1 MLEVDY
7 SQRLNGLIEQV
18 NWDIQLPVEMSEYFA
33 SNGEASNSFPTD
45 ERSNQRISI
54 RTRGLLWSEVA
65 LPFCP
70 RPSRPIGIYT
80 RDFSRTGAGF
90 LSSLQFFP
98 EEEVR
103 IVLPT
108 FWVRVRVTRVRRL
121 GDACFEIGT
130 ILLQKYSPSE
140 NAFEPT
146 PSTQMQSTH

>member
-1 MLEVDY
+1 MLEVNY
-7 SQRLNGLIEQV
+7 PQRLSGLIEQV
-18 NWDIQLPVEMSEYFA
+18 CWDIQLPVELSEYFA

-54 RTRGLLWSEVA
+54 RTRALLWSEVT

-70 RPSRPIGIYT
+70 RPRHPVGIYT

-90 LSSLQFFP
+90 LSSVQFFP
-98 EEEVR
+98 EEELR

-121 GDACFEIGT
+121 GESCFEIGT
-130 ILLQKYSPSE
+130 ILLHKYSPSGD
-140 NAFEPT
+140 AFEPSASMQMG
-146 PSTQMQSTH
+146 STL